1 MQISTKYCCV
11 TRRGFVG
18 NRCAAWINATE
29 STSLRSDMLIND
41 GSIVILL
48 GHGSRGGG
56 GGGGGAP
63 PERVGETSSRETSI
77 DRSIPRREDG
87 RGVRVTSCDDTRH
100 IFRENPQDAEDA
112 PLISHQGE
120 ITSRAT
126 RGNKKGR
133 WARDG
138 VGGGRQRR
146 AQISIRR
153 LRGRGIIASIISAG
167 CTRPLFLRRL
177 LSPPFLSLSLS
188 LFRFLPSSLVF
199 YFRLD
204 VSAGAKAP
212 GCVATN
218 DEGFIGENGEDGR
231 GPRAGR
237 VGGGPGLLPVP

>member
-1 MQISTKYCCV
+1 M
-11 TRRGFVG
+11 RRMDKRNG
-18 NRCAAWINATE
+18 I
-29 STSLRSDMLIND
+29 
-41 GSIVILL
+41 
-48 GHGSRGGG
+48 HRGGG

-188 LFRFLPSSLVF
+188 LSSAFSLPPWFFIFGSMS
-199 YFRLD
+199 
-204 VSAGAKAP
+204 AP
-212 GCVATN
+212 GRKRPDV
-218 DEGFIGENGEDGR
+218 
-231 GPRAGR
+231 
-237 VGGGPGLLPVP
+237 